1 MAKVSLKG
9 TEVNTSGN
17 LPATGEKVPDFV
29 LVDQGLQSVNLG
41 NFAGKKKILNIFPSM
56 ETATCGL
63 SVRAFTE
70 KAASRGDCVL
80 LHISADLPFAGKRFC
95 AAEGI
100 ENAHT
105 LSTFRGNFPQDYG
118 LQIMDGKL
126 AGLCSR
132 VVLILDEDDKVIYAE
147 QVAAIENEPN
157 YEKALQALP

>member
-17 LPATGEKVPDFV
+17 LPATGEKAPDFV

-41 NFAGKKKILNIFPSM
+41 NYEGKKKILNIFPSM
-56 ETATCGL
+56 ETATCAL

-70 KAASRGDCVL
+70 KAASREGCVV

-132 VVLILDEDDKVIYAE
+132 VVLILDENDKVIYAE

-157 YEKALQALP
+157 YEKALQALS

>member
-1 MAKVSLKG
+1 
-9 TEVNTSGN
+9 
-17 LPATGEKVPDFV
+17 
-29 LVDQGLQSVNLG
+29 
-41 NFAGKKKILNIFPSM
+41 M
-56 ETATCGL
+56 ETATCAL

-70 KAASRGDCVL
+70 KAASREDCVV

-105 LSTFRGNFPQDYG
+105 LSTFRGNFPKDYG
-118 LQIMDGKL
+118 LQILDGKL

-132 VVLILDEDDKVIYAE
+132 VVLVLDEDDKVIYAE